1 MNGLPPRKKSIV
13 QEVVSKILEL
23 EFFIWFCDPQAWFF
37 FSLFFFPT
45 SMTSHM
51 DSELIVVLEV
61 LWLIK
66 WLELK
71 DDWFMVLK
79 IEQNT
84 SHSC

>member
-1 MNGLPPRKKSIV
+1 
-13 QEVVSKILEL
+13 
-23 EFFIWFCDPQAWFF
+23 
-37 FSLFFFPT
+37 
-45 SMTSHM
+45 MTSLM

-84 SHSC
+84 C